1 MKAHL
6 RFRFLPVLIFVVLA
20 GLAATAAFAAPPTD
34 QGSFPLSSVP
44 DCTTTALNKGGV
56 HICKVR
62 AAVGG
67 DWQAATGEWIVIRS
81 GFAPDMPDTTQA
93 TCLAYQASIVAT
105 ITIDGKNLPVD
116 TIPCELIPNSPD
128 FWFVDYRVLSHP
140 LPPGV
145 HAISASFV
153 FTTAVGP
160 NLAGTTITDSATLT
174 VAQHG

>member
-6 RFRFLPVLIFVVLA
+6 RFRFLPVLIFVLLA

-44 DCTTTALNKGGV
+44 DCKATVPDNPGGA

-62 AAVGG
+62 AAAGG
-67 DWQAATGEWIVIRS
+67 EWQAATGEWIVIRS

-105 ITIDGKNLPVD
+105 IRIDGKNLPVD
-116 TIPCELIPNSPD
+116 TIPCEFIGPPSN
-128 FWFVDYRVLSHP
+128 FWFLDYRALSHP

-145 HAISASFV
+145 HAISVSFV

-160 NLAGTTITDSATLT
+160 NAAGTTITDSATLT
-174 VAQHG
+174 IA